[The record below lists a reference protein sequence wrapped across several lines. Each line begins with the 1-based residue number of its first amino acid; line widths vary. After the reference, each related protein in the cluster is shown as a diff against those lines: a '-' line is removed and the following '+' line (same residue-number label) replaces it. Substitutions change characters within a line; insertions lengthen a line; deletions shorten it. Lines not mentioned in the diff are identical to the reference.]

1 MATTLWVH
9 EQCSPLLVL
18 ALGQISEMAHPKQKH
33 TRTVHHRCDA
43 MDGLGLAK

>member
-9 EQCSPLLVL
+9 EQCPPLLLL

-33 TRTVHHRCDA
+33 TRTVHRQCDP
-43 MDGLGLAK
+43 MDGLGPVK